1 MAFNVSDYVKPTAKP
16 FTRRITD
23 PVVSSSSRGF
33 NSGAASVAQATAD
46 QLLATAGSSIEN
58 IKEISD
64 STTFNALSSVDDRYY
79 AITGINPMR
88 TTRADLEQSRFGRLS
103 TNEYLK
109 ASDPAT
115 RIGAA
120 VKNGSIEIISV
131 I

>member
-1 MAFNVSDYVKPTAKP
+1 MSFNVNDYVKPTAKP

-23 PVVSSSSRGF
+23 PVVSSASRGF
-33 NSGAASVAQATAD
+33 SSGAALVAQSTAD
-46 QLLATAGSSIEN
+46 QLLSTAGSSIDS

-79 AITGINPMR
+79 AITGVNPMR
-88 TTRADLEQSRFGRLS
+88 TTRADLEQSRYGRMS

-120 VKNGSIEIISV
+120 VKDGRIEIISV